1 MSNGDEGILCLNKD
15 PWKWASLTQSRGK
28 IVSRVADCDNC
39 AHCVDLYT
47 PTTKDSNELKKIR
60 DEQFLTISDW
70 IDQYWREVKSTQ
82 PKTILHNFLTSES

>member
-1 MSNGDEGILCLNKD
+1 MAN
-15 PWKWASLTQSRGK
+15 
-28 IVSRVADCDNC
+28 CDNC

-70 IDQYWREVKSTQ
+70 IDEYWREVKGA
-82 PKTILHNFLTSES
+82 PAKTIMQYMLSRE